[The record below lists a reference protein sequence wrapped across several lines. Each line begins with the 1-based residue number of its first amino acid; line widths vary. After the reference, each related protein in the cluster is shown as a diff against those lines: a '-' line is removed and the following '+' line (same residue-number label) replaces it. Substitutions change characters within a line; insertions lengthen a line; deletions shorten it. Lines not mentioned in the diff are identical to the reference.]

1 VGGGRILLL
10 GRAQE
15 TGARMNALAERIAG
29 LIAAEG
35 PLSIAQFMTLCLH
48 DPAGGAYGTRDPIG
62 RDFVTA
68 PEISQAF
75 GELCGLWVVQTW
87 HDQGRPD
94 RPRLVELGPGRGTL
108 MSDALR
114 AIGAAAPEFLD
125 QAEIAL
131 VETSPVLQAMQR
143 EKLKTSTADISW
155 CARFD
160 ESLAD
165 RPLFLLANEFF
176 DCLPVRQ
183 FVKTT
188 RGWCERMVTVRD
200 GALAF
205 ALAPQPANP
214 TLIPSGRAAAPD
226 GGVYEVSP
234 SALALAEEIAR
245 VVAAQGGG
253 ALIVDYGYG
262 EVGFGETLQA
272 VAGHKFADVLAEP
285 GESDLSAHVD
295 FLALA
300 QAARAGGAAAYGPA
314 SQCNFLADLGLGPR
328 AERLIVANPKEAR
341 AIAAAI
347 DRLVNPKE
355 MGALFKALGLAPKT
369 APPPPGFC

>member
-1 VGGGRILLL
+1 
-10 GRAQE
+10 
-15 TGARMNALAERIAG
+15 
-29 LIAAEG
+29 
-35 PLSIAQFMTLCLH
+35 
-48 DPAGGAYGTRDPIG
+48 
-62 RDFVTA
+62 
-68 PEISQAF
+68 
-75 GELCGLWVVQTW
+75 VVQAW

-108 MSDALR
+108 MADALR
-114 AIGAAAPEFLD
+114 AIGTAAPEFLD
-125 QAEIAL
+125 EADIVL
-131 VETSPVLQAMQR
+131 VETSPVLQAMQK
-143 EKLKTSTADISW
+143 EKLKTSAADISW
-155 CARFD
+155 RARFD

-183 FVKTT
+183 FVKTA
-188 RGWCERMVTVRD
+188 RGWCERMVTVQG

-205 ALAPQPANP
+205 ALAPQPTNP
-214 TLIPSGRAAAPD
+214 ALIPPGRAAAPD
-226 GGVYEVSP
+226 GGVYEVAP
-234 SALALAEEIAR
+234 SALALVEEIAR
-245 VVAAQGGG
+245 VVAAQGGA
-253 ALIVDYGYG
+253 ALIVDYGYD
-262 EVGFGETLQA
+262 ELGFGETLQA

-300 QAARAGGAAAYGPA
+300 QAARAGGAAAYGPV

-347 DRLVNPKE
+347 DRLVNPQE
-355 MGALFKALGLAPKT
+355 MGTLFKALALAPKT

>member
-1 VGGGRILLL
+1 
-10 GRAQE
+10 
-15 TGARMNALAERIAG
+15 MNALAERIAG

-35 PLSIAQFMTLCLH
+35 PLSIAQFMTICLH
-48 DPAGGAYGTRDPIG
+48 DPAGGTYGARDPIG
-62 RDFVTA
+62 RDFATA

-75 GELCGLWVVQTW
+75 GELCGLWVVQAW

-108 MSDALR
+108 MADALR
-114 AIGAAAPEFLD
+114 AIGTAAPEFLD
-125 QAEIAL
+125 EADIVL
-131 VETSPVLQAMQR
+131 VETSPVLQAMQK
-143 EKLKTSTADISW
+143 EKLKTSAADISW
-155 CARFD
+155 RARFD

-183 FVKTT
+183 FVKTA
-188 RGWCERMVTVRD
+188 RGWCERMVTVQG

-205 ALAPQPANP
+205 ALAPQPTNP
-214 TLIPSGRAAAPD
+214 ALIPPGRAAAPD
-226 GGVYEVSP
+226 GGVYEVAP
-234 SALALAEEIAR
+234 SALALVEEIAR
-245 VVAAQGGG
+245 VVAAQGGA
-253 ALIVDYGYG
+253 ALIVDYGYD
-262 EVGFGETLQA
+262 ELGFGETLQA

-300 QAARAGGAAAYGPA
+300 QAARAGGAAAYGPV

-347 DRLVNPKE
+347 DRLVNPQE
-355 MGALFKALGLAPKT
+355 MGTLFKALALAPKT

>member
-1 VGGGRILLL
+1 
-10 GRAQE
+10 
-15 TGARMNALAERIAG
+15 MNALTERIAA
-29 LIAAEG
+29 LIAVEG

-48 DPAGGAYGTRDPIG
+48 DPAGGVYGARDPIG

-75 GELCGLWVVQTW
+75 GELCGLWVAQPW
-87 HDQGRPD
+87 HDQGRCG
-94 RPRLVELGPGRGTL
+94 RQRLVELGPGRGTL
-108 MSDALR
+108 MADALR
-114 AIGAAAPEFLD
+114 AIGAAAPEFLTD
-125 QAEIAL
+125 AEVVL
-131 VETSPVLQAMQR
+131 VEASPVLQAIQK
-143 EKLKTSTADISW
+143 EKLKTSAAAISW

-160 ESLAD
+160 ESLAG
-165 RPLFLLANEFF
+165 RPLFLVANEFF
-176 DCLPVRQ
+176 DCLPLRQ
-183 FVKTT
+183 FVKTA
-188 RGWCERMVTVRD
+188 RGWCERMVTAEG
-200 GALAF
+200 GALGF

-214 TLIPSGRAAAPD
+214 SLIPPNRADAPV
-226 GGVYEVSP
+226 GGVYEIAP
-234 SALALAEEIAR
+234 AALALAEEIAR

-253 ALIVDYGYG
+253 ALIVDYGYD

-272 VAGHKFADVLAEP
+272 VAGHKFAEVLAEP

-295 FLALA
+295 FLSLA
-300 QAARAGGAAAYGPA
+300 QAARAGGAAAYGPV

-341 AIAAAI
+341 TIAAAI

-355 MGALFKALGLAPKT
+355 MGALFKALAITPKA